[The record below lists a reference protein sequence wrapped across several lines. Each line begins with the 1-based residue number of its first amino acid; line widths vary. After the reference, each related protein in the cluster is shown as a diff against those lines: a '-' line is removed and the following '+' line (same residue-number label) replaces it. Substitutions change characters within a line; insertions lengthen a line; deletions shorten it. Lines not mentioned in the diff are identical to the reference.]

1 MAFGVLGTTELVGA
15 HPVQEVNALDSLWN
29 FIGFHVSKNL
39 VLRAITDAVIANGSV
54 AASVIALIV
63 ARRYD
68 EFSVKP
74 FTSNAITIPF

>member
-1 MAFGVLGTTELVGA
+1 
-15 HPVQEVNALDSLWN
+15 
-29 FIGFHVSKNL
+29 
-39 VLRAITDAVIANGSV
+39 VIANGSV